1 MLHQVLNQPM
11 PALTHQRYTD
21 GAGKQLKGLVNTL
34 IQRIPRGVLG
44 ATKTDK
50 DADAYNERTKAEYH
64 DLSNLKTKPSYPEG
78 TVEKGGDLETVKNLA
93 YEEGKRKANWTVIM
107 VHLELQINHL
117 RISVQILTQSK
128 KKKSIKKTN
137 QLIIQVVFLLC
148 LRKTRLV
155 RKLPS
160 QMLNQ
165 ALR

>member
-1 MLHQVLNQPM
+1 MAMLHQVLNQPM
-11 PALTHQRYTD
+11 PALTHQDTLMVL
-21 GAGKQLKGLVNTL
+21 KQLKGLVNTL
-34 IQRIPRGVLG
+34 IKGYPGGVLG

-117 RISVQILTQSK
+117 RISVQILTQSNP
-128 KKKSIKKTN
+128 S
-137 QLIIQVVFLLC
+137 
-148 LRKTRLV
+148 RKQISL
-155 RKLPS
+155 
-160 QMLNQ
+160 
-165 ALR
+165 

>member
-1 MLHQVLNQPM
+1 MVL
-11 PALTHQRYTD
+11 
-21 GAGKQLKGLVNTL
+21 KQLKGLVNTL
-34 IQRIPRGVLG
+34 IQRIHRGVLG

-128 KKKSIKKTN
+128 KRNPS
-137 QLIIQVVFLLC
+137 
-148 LRKTRLV
+148 RKQISL
-155 RKLPS
+155 
-160 QMLNQ
+160 
-165 ALR
+165 